1 MEVEFDVKIDSG
13 VLYDYMLHHTYTSF
27 AGVVGTMVGALMLVA
42 SGMTGPYNPSYCRPG
57 DTAVPAGQPVS

>member
-27 AGVVGTMVGALMLVA
+27 DRWWEPRWAH
-42 SGMTGPYNPSYCRPG
+42 
-57 DTAVPAGQPVS
+57 

>member
-27 AGVVGTMVGALMLVA
+27 AGVVGTTVGALMLKA
-42 SGMTGPYNPSYCRPG
+42 AFADSCRTARPTGRRTFFRSCSR
-57 DTAVPAGQPVS
+57 

>member
-27 AGVVGTMVGALMLVA
+27 AGVVGTRWAH
-42 SGMTGPYNPSYCRPG
+42 
-57 DTAVPAGQPVS
+57 

>member
-27 AGVVGTMVGALMLVA
+27 AGVVGTTVGALMLVA
-42 SGMTGPYNPSYCRPG
+42 FGMTCLLYTS
-57 DTAVPAGQPVS
+57 DAADE